1 MAVTPRL
8 EIKQSQSLQMTQQLR
23 QAINLL
29 QISNLELETVIAKEL
44 EQNPF
49 LEKEDDFLSGLDS
62 SEQTINDY
70 DEAPTPNNDTEEF
83 APDIDYENSFDDF
96 GSDCEGYDNSQQ
108 YDWQNYSD
116 RKIHQDSED
125 YNYFEQKLSQEDSLY
140 DLLEK
145 QIYVAFTNHKER
157 LIAQI
162 LCEHLDG
169 SGYFRGNI
177 NTLAD
182 NLKTS
187 VENIKNILQQM
198 KGFEPSGIFAENLA
212 ECLQI
217 QLKDRNRLDPMAQKV
232 LENLELLGSGKI
244 KELKKIANADDEDLA
259 TIITDIKSLNPKPA
273 ANYHLEHN
281 NSIIPDV
288 FVRRHSSGEY
298 LVELNQITL
307 PKVLINREYSSKINH
322 NKQTDKYIRQQ
333 LSHASF
339 IVKSLHRRAETILKV
354 SEEIVRNQ
362 RDFLEYGIEHL
373 KPLQLKDIA
382 EAAEIHESTVSRAV
396 TAKYIHTPRGLFELK
411 YFFSQA
417 AGKLDGSEDTST
429 TSIKHKIKEL
439 INNEQTNNILS
450 DDKLVEVL
458 ATQGIKIARRTV
470 AKYRESMNIPTSAER
485 KRIKR
490 KS

>member
-1 MAVTPRL
+1 MTVTPRL

-29 QISNLELETVIAKEL
+29 QISNLELETIISKEL

-49 LEKEDDFLSGLDS
+49 LEKEDDYLAGIDS
-62 SEQTINDY
+62 NEQTINDY
-70 DEAPTPNNDTEEF
+70 DTEALSQNDTEEF

-96 GSDCEGYDNSQQ
+96 GSDCEGYNNNQP
-108 YDWQNYSD
+108 YDWQDYSNP
-116 RKIHQDSED
+116 KKANDSDD
-125 YNYFEQKLSQEDSLY
+125 YNYFEQKLSQETSLY
-140 DLLEK
+140 DLLES
-145 QIYVAFTNHKER
+145 QISLTFSTQKEK
-157 LIAQI
+157 LLAKI
-162 LCEHLDG
+162 LCEHLDAA
-169 SGYFRGNI
+169 GYFRGNI
-177 NTLAD
+177 NTLAN

-187 VENIKNILQQM
+187 PETIKTVLQQM

-217 QLKDRNRLDPMAQKV
+217 QLKEQNKLDPMAQKV
-232 LENLELLGSGKI
+232 LENLELLGLGKI
-244 KELKKIANADDEDLA
+244 KELKKIAEADDEDLA
-259 TIITDIKSLNPKPA
+259 TIIADIKSLNPKPA
-273 ANYHLEHN
+273 ANYNLEHN

-288 FVRRHSSGEY
+288 FVRRHPSGEY
-298 LVELNQITL
+298 LVELNQMTL
-307 PKVLINREYSSKINH
+307 PKVLINREYSSKINS
-322 NKQTDKYIRQQ
+322 NKQTEKYIRQQ

-354 SEEIVRNQ
+354 SEEIVRSQ

-382 EAAEIHESTVSRAV
+382 EVAEIHESTVSRAV
-396 TAKYIHTPRGLFELK
+396 TAKYMHTPRGLFELK

-439 INNEQTNNILS
+439 INNEAPDNILS

-458 ATQGIKIARRTV
+458 ASQGIKIARRTI

-490 KS
+490 HK

>member
-1 MAVTPRL
+1 MTVTPRL

-29 QISNLELETVIAKEL
+29 QISNLELETIISKEL

-49 LEKEDDFLSGLDS
+49 LEKEDDYLAGIDS
-62 SEQTINDY
+62 NEQTINDY
-70 DEAPTPNNDTEEF
+70 DTEALSQNDTEKF

-96 GSDCEGYDNSQQ
+96 GSDCEGYNNNQP
-108 YDWQNYSD
+108 YDWQDYSNPQ
-116 RKIHQDSED
+116 KANDSDD
-125 YNYFEQKLSQEDSLY
+125 YNYFEQKLSQETSLY
-140 DLLEK
+140 DLLES
-145 QIYVAFTNHKER
+145 QISLTFSTQKEK
-157 LIAQI
+157 LLAKI
-162 LCEHLDG
+162 LCEHLDAA
-169 SGYFRGNI
+169 GYFRGNI
-177 NTLAD
+177 NTLAN

-187 VENIKNILQQM
+187 PETIKTVLQQM

-217 QLKDRNRLDPMAQKV
+217 QLKEQNKLDPMAQKV
-232 LENLELLGSGKI
+232 LENLELLGLGKI
-244 KELKKIANADDEDLA
+244 KELKKIAEADDEDLA
-259 TIITDIKSLNPKPA
+259 TIIADIKSLNPKPT
-273 ANYHLEHN
+273 ANYNLEHN

-288 FVRRHSSGEY
+288 FVRRHPSGEY
-298 LVELNQITL
+298 LVELNQMTL
-307 PKVLINREYSSKINH
+307 PKVLINREYSSKINS
-322 NKQTDKYIRQQ
+322 NKQTEKYIRQQ

-354 SEEIVRNQ
+354 SEEIVRSQ

-382 EAAEIHESTVSRAV
+382 EVAEIHESTVSRAV
-396 TAKYIHTPRGLFELK
+396 TAKYMHTPRGLFELK

-439 INNEQTNNILS
+439 INNEAPDNILS

-458 ATQGIKIARRTV
+458 ASQGIKIARRTI

-490 KS
+490 K

>member
-1 MAVTPRL
+1 MTVTPRL

-29 QISNLELETVIAKEL
+29 QISNLELETIIAKEL

-49 LEKEDDFLSGLDS
+49 LEKEDDFLSNIDS

-70 DEAPTPNNDTEEF
+70 DIENTPSHESEEF
-83 APDIDYENSFDDF
+83 TLDIDYENSFDDF
-96 GSDCEGYDNSQQ
+96 GSDCEGYNDTPS
-108 YDWQNYSD
+108 YDWQDYSN
-116 RKIHQDSED
+116 RKTNQDSED
-125 YNYFEQKLSQEDSLY
+125 YNYFEQKLSGTTSLY
-140 DLLEK
+140 ALLEE
-145 QIYVAFTNHKER
+145 QISLTFINHKEK
-157 LIAQI
+157 LIAKI

-169 SGYFRGNI
+169 AGYFRGNI
-177 NTLAD
+177 NSLAN

-187 VENIKNILQQM
+187 PEIIKNILQQM
-198 KGFEPSGIFAENLA
+198 KSFEPTGIFAENLA

-217 QLKDRNRLDPMAQKV
+217 QLNEQNRLDPMAQKV
-232 LENLELLGSGKI
+232 LDNLELLGLGKI
-244 KELKKIANADDEDLA
+244 KELKKIANANDEDLSS
-259 TIITDIKSLNPKPA
+259 IITDIKSLNPKPA
-273 ANYHLEHN
+273 ANYNLEPN

-288 FVRRHSSGEY
+288 FVRRHPSGEY
-298 LVELNQITL
+298 LVELNQMTL
-307 PKVLINREYSSKINH
+307 PKVLINREYSSKINN
-322 NKQTDKYIRQQ
+322 NKNTEKYIRQQ

-382 EAAEIHESTVSRAV
+382 EATEVHESTVSRAV
-396 TAKYIHTPRGLFELK
+396 TAKYMHTPRGIFELK

-439 INNEQTNNILS
+439 ISTEQPNNILS

-458 ATQGIKIARRTV
+458 ASQGIKIARRTI

-485 KRIKR
+485 KRSKR
-490 KS
+490 K